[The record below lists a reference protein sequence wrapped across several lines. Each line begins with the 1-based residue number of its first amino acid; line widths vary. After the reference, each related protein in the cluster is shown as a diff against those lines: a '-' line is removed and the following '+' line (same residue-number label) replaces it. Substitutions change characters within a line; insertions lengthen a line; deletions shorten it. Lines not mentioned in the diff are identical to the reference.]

1 MVCQSWALQG
11 YGTPSPIYIV
21 YILKIVFYVWAW
33 SLFCSFTPGL
43 GELGSF
49 GSWYYEPIAFQK
61 AVLWSMA
68 FEGLGLGCGSGP
80 LTGRYNPPFGGALY
94 FCRPGTLKMPLFPGL
109 PIFGGPK
116 RTVFDAALYVAHI
129 AFLFRALIAPELSI
143 ELFIPT
149 IILLPLLGLTD
160 KTIFLASRAEHYYT
174 ALVCFMFAGDWLAG
188 SKLVWVAI
196 WMWAATSKL
205 NHHFPSVVAVMQ
217 SNSPLTRIGS
227 IRKLFYRSYPDDLRP
242 SRLTH
247 FMAHAGTAVEYAF
260 PVALVL
266 SDGGTST
273 TVALAVMLLFHT
285 FITSSIPMGVPIEW
299 NVIMVYGGFVL
310 FGHYADVN
318 AFSIGSP
325 LLIAYLIF
333 ALVAVPL
340 FGNLVPSRA
349 SFLCSMRYYAGNW
362 AYSIWLF
369 KGDSWKKL
377 DENLTKASP
386 GLRAQ
391 LEGMLDEEALTA
403 SISKILA
410 FRSMHLHGRC
420 LQSLL
425 PKAVDEI
432 DDYEYLDGEMVAGI
446 VVGWNFGEG
455 HLHDMQLLR
464 SIQEQCHFEEGEL
477 RCIFVESQ
485 PMGQPSHSWTIA
497 DAATGVRDS
506 GKIAV
511 KDLLELQPWPPMP
524 AS

>member
-1 MVCQSWALQG
+1 
-11 YGTPSPIYIV
+11 
-21 YILKIVFYVWAW
+21 
-33 SLFCSFTPGL
+33 
-43 GELGSF
+43 
-49 GSWYYEPIAFQK
+49 
-61 AVLWSMA
+61 
-68 FEGLGLGCGSGP
+68 
-80 LTGRYNPPFGGALY
+80 
-94 FCRPGTLKMPLFPGL
+94 
-109 PIFGGPK
+109 
-116 RTVFDAALYVAHI
+116 
-129 AFLFRALIAPELSI
+129 
-143 ELFIPT
+143 
-149 IILLPLLGLTD
+149 
-160 KTIFLASRAEHYYT
+160 
-174 ALVCFMFAGDWLAG
+174 
-188 SKLVWVAI
+188 
-196 WMWAATSKL
+196 
-205 NHHFPSVVAVMQ
+205 
-217 SNSPLTRIGS
+217 
-227 IRKLFYRSYPDDLRP
+227 
-242 SRLTH
+242 
-247 FMAHAGTAVEYAF
+247 
-260 PVALVL
+260 
-266 SDGGTST
+266 
-273 TVALAVMLLFHT
+273 LAVMLLFHT

-485 PMGQPSHSWTIA
+485 PMGQPSHAWTIA
-497 DAATGVRDS
+497 DAATGVRES

-524 AS
+524 AG